1 MNKLNCAIIGC
12 GRIFSTHA
20 DAILKCT
27 DANLYAVC
35 DSDKERAEKAAKKYQ
50 CKAFYDYKDLLND
63 KLIDVVHICTPN
75 YLHAAMAIDAMQH
88 GKHVFTEKP
97 MAITVSEAQ
106 KMIEVSEDTGKLLGV
121 CFQNRYNTTSI
132 KVKELLT
139 SGKVGKVLG
148 GRAFM
153 TWNRDREYYASD
165 AWRGTWDQEG
175 GGALINQAIH
185 TLDLIQWFIGDVEKV
200 TGSIHTR
207 LLKDDIEV
215 EDTAEATILFKDGTV
230 FLFYASNNYC
240 MDAPVSIEIVCENA
254 VIRMDEE
261 LTVRYGNGDVETFID
276 IDSSTGEKSYWGN
289 SHKELIEDFYHSI
302 INSDRVRIN
311 GEQGIISL
319 KMINAVY
326 EESALYEVKQIG

>member
-1 MNKLNCAIIGC
+1 MLNCAIIGC

-20 DAILKCT
+20 DAILKCA
-27 DANLYAVC
+27 DAKLYAVC
-35 DSDKERAEKAAKKYQ
+35 DIDTQRAEKAAGKYQ
-50 CKAFYDYKDLLND
+50 CRAFYDYRELLND
-63 KLIDVVHICTPN
+63 KRIDVVHICTPN
-75 YLHAAMAIDAMQH
+75 YLHATMAIDAMQQ

-97 MAITVSEAQ
+97 MAITVAEAE
-106 KMIEVSEDTGKLLGV
+106 KMIKVSKETGKLLGI
-121 CFQNRYNTTSI
+121 CFQNRFNTTSI
-132 KVKELLT
+132 KVKELLS
-139 SGKVGKVLG
+139 SGKAGRVLG

-207 LLKDDIEV
+207 LLEGDIEV
-215 EDTAEATILFKDGTV
+215 EDTAEATILFRDGTAV
-230 FLFYASNNYC
+230 LFYASNNYC

-261 LTVRYGNGDVETFID
+261 LTIKYSNADIETIVDVDPT
-276 IDSSTGEKSYWGN
+276 TGAKSYWGS
-289 SHKELIEDFYHSI
+289 SHKVLIEDFYRSI
-302 INSDRVRIN
+302 ANGGKARID
-311 GEQGIISL
+311 GEEGIKAL

-326 EESALYEVKQIG
+326 EDALYEVSK